1 MENNT
6 FVKYQRKRDTQG
18 GEYEKEMRKKEWER
32 KVERER
38 DKEKEW
44 KRERER
50 EMGEGVKGE
59 LEVRKSIIASTPLV
73 VYLFM
78 YYDNDACT

>member
-1 MENNT
+1 M
-6 FVKYQRKRDTQG
+6 
-18 GEYEKEMRKKEWER
+18 KE
-32 KVERER
+32 
-38 DKEKEW
+38 
-44 KRERER
+44 RERER

>member
-1 MENNT
+1 MAKDWEKKKKYGERQGKQMENNT

-50 EMGEGVKGE
+50 KRDGGGGERRTRG
-59 LEVRKSIIASTPLV
+59 
-73 VYLFM
+73 
-78 YYDNDACT
+78 